1 MNSKNVT
8 FTARSFDRQWT
19 IGIIVILYA
28 MNYEP
33 PYMCARTSQLYWT
46 TITFDGALQ
55 NVVSMSDIPIRNYI
69 GTL

>member
-1 MNSKNVT
+1 M
-8 FTARSFDRQWT
+8 DHW
-19 IGIIVILYA
+19 
-28 MNYEP
+28 NYSDFVCDELLAA
-33 PYMCARTSQLYWT
+33 YMCARTSQLYWT